1 MMKKILF
8 VCLGNICR
16 SPLAEGVFLKIAY
29 DKGLATKYTAD
40 SCGTAAYHIGEKP
53 DSRAIKT
60 AKQYGIDLNHVGRQI
75 KPKDLDDFTL
85 ILVMDREN
93 LHNTL
98 KLSSPTNKHKIKLLR
113 DYEPFSFNDAEVPD
127 PYYGGQSGFEEVYEI
142 AYRCCENLITQL
154 EKT

>member
-1 MMKKILF
+1 
-8 VCLGNICR
+8 
-16 SPLAEGVFLKIAY
+16 
-29 DKGLATKYTAD
+29 
-40 SCGTAAYHIGEKP
+40 
-53 DSRAIKT
+53 
-60 AKQYGIDLNHVGRQI
+60 
-75 KPKDLDDFTL
+75 
-85 ILVMDREN
+85 MDREN